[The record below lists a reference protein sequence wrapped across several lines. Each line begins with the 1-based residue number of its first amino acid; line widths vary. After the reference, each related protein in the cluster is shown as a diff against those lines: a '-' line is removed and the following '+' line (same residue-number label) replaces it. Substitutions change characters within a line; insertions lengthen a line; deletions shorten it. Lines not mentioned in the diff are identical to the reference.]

1 MATNIG
7 PKIGIEGERQ
17 YKAEMANIIQQAKTL
32 DSEMKLVTSSFAA
45 NTTAEEK
52 NAKTA
57 KIAAEQQDNQRR
69 KVELLEQMLQK
80 SAEVYGENDTK
91 TLKWKESLNKAA
103 TELNIMEREGKE
115 ASGEAK
121 NLAKNMDKTD
131 TETKTYAKDA
141 GKATDQTQALGK
153 SFDTGGEKGL
163 KFGDIIKAN
172 ILSDAIKAGFK
183 ELANIAGKLA
193 EGFKAAVQGSAEYAD
208 NIITMSQVTGIATD
222 KLQAYQYMA
231 NLTDTSVETITGA
244 MTKLTRNM
252 NSARSGTKA
261 TAEAFG
267 LLGVEI
273 TKSDGTLRDNDE
285 VFGEIIDKLGA
296 MEEGAERDAIAM
308 QIFGKSAQ
316 DLNPLIKQGS
326 EGIAE
331 LTKEAEKVG
340 AVLSEKDL
348 ATLGGIQDSFD
359 RLAATG
365 DALKNRLGV
374 ALGEIILPQL
384 DEFAELMQ
392 MIAGGEV
399 TLEEAGKRLGQ
410 ILGELVEK
418 AAEALP
424 DFLNFGMGIIENLAV
439 GILAALPSVAS
450 ELPKVLVKLVEFI
463 LSALPKVL
471 NAAAVI
477 VVELAKGIAQA
488 LPELIPAAVDAVLQ
502 LVETLIDNID
512 LIIDAGIDLLLG
524 LTEGIL
530 GAVPQLLARLPEII
544 VKLINTLMSQIPDII
559 RAGVK
564 ILTSLVSAMPEII
577 NGIVQALPVL
587 ISGLIGG
594 LYSHLPEI
602 IDAGVELLVAIVS
615 NLPQIIKTVVGAL
628 PDIVSAIVKGIG
640 DAWPQIKK
648 AGADLF
654 KGLWEG
660 IKSVGDWLWRKVKGL
675 LSGLTDKI
683 KGFFGIHS
691 PSKLF
696 EDEIGVNLAK
706 GIGVGFAD
714 EMPSIT
720 ADMTAAMPRALNAST
735 TNMGG
740 VTITVNGAPGQDV
753 GQLADLVAVKIQ
765 NMVKQKEAVF
775 A

>member
-7 PKIGIEGERQ
+7 PKIGIDGE
-17 YKAEMANIIQQAKTL
+17 AEYRKQINQIIQQAKTL
-32 DSEMKLVTSSFAA
+32 DSEMKAVTSSFAA
-45 NTTAEEK
+45 NATQEEK
-52 NAKTA
+52 NAKTSGLLG
-57 KIAAEQQDNQRR
+57 QQIKTQMERIN
-69 KVELLEQMLQK
+69 LLSKMLQES
-80 SAEVYGENDTK
+80 SAKYGENDEK
-91 TLKWKESLNKAA
+91 TLKWKQAVNSA
-103 TELNIMEREGKE
+103 TAELNNMIPKGNEVEKTTEKVAKEFDQAGKKGISFGDILKANVISDVIVSGLHKVADAAIGISKAFIGFGKDAVVAFAELQQNLGGSEAVFGEYAEVVQVAAESAYKAMGTTQSQYLATANKMGALFQGSGLDAQRSMELTTQAMQRAADMASVMGIDTADALEAVSGAAKGNYTMMDNLGVAMNATTLDAYALANGYDKAFSKMSNAEKAEVAMKYFFENTSQYANNFEKE
-115 ASGEAK
+115 ASSTVSGSIGMLQAAVQTWVAGLGNSEADIVK
-121 NLAKNMDKTD
+121 LTGNIVDAFQTAAQNVVPVVENIVGALPEIVGAVVPAITGILPTALSVGTD
-131 TETKTYAKDA
+131 
-141 GKATDQTQALGK
+141 
-153 SFDTGGEKGL
+153 
-163 KFGDIIKAN
+163 
-172 ILSDAIKAGFK
+172 ILEA
-183 ELANIAGKLA
+183 LA
-193 EGFKAAVQGSAEYAD
+193 EGILSA
-208 NIITMSQVTGIATD
+208 I
-222 KLQAYQYMA
+222 
-231 NLTDTSVETITGA
+231 
-244 MTKLTRNM
+244 
-252 NSARSGTKA
+252 
-261 TAEAFG
+261 
-267 LLGVEI
+267 
-273 TKSDGTLRDNDE
+273 
-285 VFGEIIDKLGA
+285 
-296 MEEGAERDAIAM
+296 
-308 QIFGKSAQ
+308 
-316 DLNPLIKQGS
+316 
-326 EGIAE
+326 
-331 LTKEAEKVG
+331 
-340 AVLSEKDL
+340 
-348 ATLGGIQDSFD
+348 
-359 RLAATG
+359 
-365 DALKNRLGV
+365 
-374 ALGEIILPQL
+374 
-384 DEFAELMQ
+384 
-392 MIAGGEV
+392 
-399 TLEEAGKRLGQ
+399 
-410 ILGELVEK
+410 
-418 AAEALP
+418 
-424 DFLNFGMGIIENLAV
+424 
-439 GILAALPSVAS
+439 PSVAA
-450 ELPKVLVKLVEFI
+450 ELPKVLVQLVEFI

-544 VKLINTLMSQIPDII
+544 VKLVNTLMSKIPDII

-587 ISGLIGG
+587 ISGLING
-594 LYSHLPEI
+594 LLSHLPEI

-628 PDIVSAIVKGIG
+628 PDIISAIVKGIR

-714 EMPSIT
+714 EMPDIT

-753 GQLADLVAVKIQ
+753 GQLANLVAVKIQ
-765 NMVKQKEAVF
+765 NMVNRKEAVF